1 MLVGRALE
9 TGQNRYYSSAMSNNV
24 YQFFAQHFLTETER
38 VFIETSSGA
47 RISFRELD
55 QQSARYARL
64 LLDLGIA
71 KGERAVAQVDKS
83 VENIYLYLGCLRAGL
98 VYVPLNTAYQ
108 KAEIEY
114 FIGDAQPAVVVCKP
128 QSFDVVAPIARAAG
142 VKHVY
147 SLSETGSGSL
157 IDALPD
163 AEQPGSAPV
172 DVACEDNDLA
182 SILYTSG
189 TTGRSK
195 GAMLTHRNLASNAQ
209 TLVKLWGMSERD
221 VLIHALPTFHIHG
234 LFVALHTAL
243 VAGARI
249 IFLNKFD
256 AGQVIEALPRATM
269 FMGVP
274 TYYTRLLQEPVLDKA
289 RCGNMRLF
297 ISGSAPLLME
307 TFNEF
312 RARTGHT
319 ILERYG
325 MSETGMNTS
334 NPLDGERK
342 AGTVGLPLPGVDVRV
357 TDERDQVVGT
367 DVIGAIQVRGPNVF
381 AGYWRRPELNE
392 AEFTRDGFFRTGDV
406 GKFDADGYLSIV
418 GRSKDIVISG
428 GLNIYPKEIESYL
441 DEIEGLQESAVI
453 GVPHSDFGEA
463 LVAVICGKSYFKGFS
478 EEYLIKYM
486 KERVAGFKVPK
497 RIVFVDELPRNA
509 MGKVQKNV
517 LRERY
522 KDLFGMG

>member
-1 MLVGRALE
+1 LTIV
-9 TGQNRYYSSAMSNNV
+9 SSNV
-24 YQFFAQHFLTETER
+24 YQFFARHFPADAER
-38 VFIETSSGA
+38 TFIEKPSGA
-47 RISFRELD
+47 SVTLRELD
-55 QQSARYARL
+55 RHSARYARC

-71 KGERAVAQVDKS
+71 KGERVVAQVEKS

-114 FIGDAQPAVVVCKP
+114 FIGDAQPALVVCRP
-128 QSFDVVAPIARAAG
+128 QGLDVVAPIARAAG

-147 SLSETGSGSL
+147 GLSETGSGSL
-157 IDALPD
+157 IDALPS
-163 AEQPGSAPV
+163 AELALSAPV
-172 DVACEDNDLA
+172 DVACADNDLA

-209 TLVKLWGMSERD
+209 TLVEHWGMSERD

-243 VAGARI
+243 VAGARLV
-249 IFLNKFD
+249 FLNKFD
-256 AGQVIEALPRATM
+256 AAQVIEALPGATM

-274 TYYTRLLQEPVLDKA
+274 TYYTRLLQEPALDTE
-289 RCGNMRLF
+289 RCRNMRLF
-297 ISGSAPLLME
+297 ISGSAPLLTE

-312 RARTGHT
+312 RTRTDHT

-334 NPLDGERK
+334 NPLEGERK
-342 AGTVGLPLPGVDVRV
+342 AGTVGRALPGVDVRV
-357 TDERDQVVGT
+357 VDERDQGVAA

-381 AGYWRRPELNE
+381 AGYWRRPELND
-392 AEFTRDGFFRTGDV
+392 AEFTRDGYFRTGDM
-406 GKFDADGYLSIV
+406 GRFDADGYLSIV

-441 DEIEGLQESAVI
+441 DEIEGVQESAVI
-453 GVPHSDFGEA
+453 GVPHVDFGEA
-463 LVAVICGKSYFKGFS
+463 LVAVIDGELDSERLT

-497 RIVFVDELPRNA
+497 RVVFVHELPRNT

-522 KDLFGMG
+522 RDLFK

>member
-1 MLVGRALE
+1 M
-9 TGQNRYYSSAMSNNV
+9 SSNV
-24 YQFFAQHFLTETER
+24 YQFFARHFPAEPER
-38 VFIETSSGA
+38 AFIETPSGA
-47 RISFRELD
+47 RVSFRELD
-55 QQSARYARL
+55 RQSARYARC

-71 KGERAVAQVDKS
+71 KGERVVAQVEKS
-83 VENIYLYLGCLRAGL
+83 VENVYLYLGCLRAGL

-114 FIGDAQPAVVVCKP
+114 FIGDAQPALVVCRP
-128 QSFDVVAPIARAAG
+128 QNFDLVAPIARAAG

-147 SLSETGSGSL
+147 SLGETGAGTL
-157 IDALPD
+157 IDALPSV
-163 AEQPGSAPV
+163 ESAPNAAV
-172 DVACEDNDLA
+172 DVVCADDDLA

-209 TLVKLWGMSERD
+209 TLVSLWGMNERD

-243 VAGARI
+243 VAGASL

-256 AGQVIEALPRATM
+256 AAQVIEALPRATM

-274 TYYTRLLQEPVLDKA
+274 TYYVRLLQEASLDA
-289 RCGNMRLF
+289 RRCKNMRLF
-297 ISGSAPLLME
+297 VSGSAPLLTE

-312 RARTGHT
+312 RARTGAGHGADSTTGHT

-342 AGTVGLPLPGVDVRV
+342 AGTVGLPLPGVEVRV
-357 TDERDQVVGT
+357 VDERDQAVAT

-392 AEFTRDGFFRTGDV
+392 AEFTRDGFFRTGDM
-406 GKFDADGYLSIV
+406 GRFDADGYLSIV

-441 DEIEGLQESAVI
+441 DEIDGVVESAVI
-453 GVPHSDFGEA
+453 GVPHIDLGEA
-463 LVAVICGKSYFKGFS
+463 LVAVVSGKSGSERFT

-497 RIVFVDELPRNA
+497 RVVFVDELPRNT

-522 KDLFGMG
+522 RNLFAPAA